1 MRTKDENKRAAIT
14 KAILRLINEIGF
26 ANTSMSKIAKAT
38 GLLAS
43 TLYVYYENKEDMFRK
58 IYLDV
63 KKQMIAACSSGLSEK
78 ETLEQSV
85 RRLCRNLLCYMQ
97 AHTDEFLFLEQACN
111 SPLVTDAMMET
122 VEEYNRTAIT
132 IFQRGIEQGI
142 LKPASPA
149 LLLGFCAYPI
159 QQIFKETQ
167 KEKTMLPDVDFD
179 QVFQM
184 CWDAIKR

>member
-1 MRTKDENKRAAIT
+1 MRSWGSGTGMCASRPRTSAA
-14 KAILRLINEIGF
+14 
-26 ANTSMSKIAKAT
+26 
-38 GLLAS
+38 
-43 TLYVYYENKEDMFRK
+43 
-58 IYLDV
+58 
-63 KKQMIAACSSGLSEK
+63 LS
-78 ETLEQSV
+78 
-85 RRLCRNLLCYMQ
+85 
-97 AHTDEFLFLEQACN
+97 
-111 SPLVTDAMMET
+111 
-122 VEEYNRTAIT
+122 
-132 IFQRGIEQGI
+132 IEQGI